1 MRFLAQLLLLL
12 LMLLKIKIPKL
23 EIQSK
28 KTDYDAKINDIE
40 DKHLATYDYNKFA
53 SVILYPNITKKSI
66 NESNISGFI
75 NDSDLN
81 EKIKTLVTKVELKA
95 KQDKIVKLETHDLI
109 YFLDKS
115 VLVMMVFKICLFIN
129 QHLIHYS

>member
-1 MRFLAQLLLLL
+1 
-12 LMLLKIKIPKL
+12 MLLKIKIPNVRDL
-23 EIQSK
+23 VK
-28 KTDYDAKINDIE
+28 KIDYDAKINDIE

-53 SVILYPNITKKSI
+53 SVILYPNITKKLI

-81 EKIKTLVTKVELKA
+81 EKIKTLVTKVELKV

-115 VLVMMVFKICLFIN
+115 VFGNDGF
-129 QHLIHYS
+129 